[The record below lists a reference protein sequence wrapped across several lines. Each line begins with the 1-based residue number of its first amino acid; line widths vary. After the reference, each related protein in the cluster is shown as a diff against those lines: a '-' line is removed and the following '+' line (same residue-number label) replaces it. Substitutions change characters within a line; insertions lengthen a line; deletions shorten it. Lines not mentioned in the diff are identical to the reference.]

1 MQWFYT
7 GTNAGGIEEVHGY
20 HGCTSHRPRCS
31 DAPDYDILGLW
42 MSWQYGIARDALTS
56 SVMTRLA
63 NQMQVRVRLFDESDD
78 VQNAIW
84 QPKWSAS
91 TVARSRADRRRQV
104 LGPHQRPVWSV
115 VDWVLRLTVSD
126 FCDGSKTPVG
136 YL

>member
-20 HGCTSHRPRCS
+20 HGCSSHRRCCP
-31 DAPDYDILGLW
+31 DASDYDILGLW

-63 NQMQVRVRLFDESDD
+63 NQMQVRARLFDEFDD

-84 QPKWSAS
+84 QPKWSALAA
-91 TVARSRADRRRQV
+91 ARCRADRRRQV
-104 LGPHQRPVWSV
+104 LGPHQRPVRFF
-115 VDWVLRLTVSD
+115 VDPQCPS
-126 FCDGSKTPVG
+126 
-136 YL
+136 